1 MNAEALRLNA
11 FITSQTN
18 KNDLAIQ
25 VPVKEESLVVW
36 PASLFFLQTATISL

>member
-18 KNDLAIQ
+18 ENNQAL
-25 VPVKEESLVVW
+25 
-36 PASLFFLQTATISL
+36 